1 MVVSPWMRNGRSG
14 NHTIYIHDNL
24 IESNMWID
32 ACTNT
37 SSAPALEWTFTRRA
51 SRSQLSG
58 ISGKSHESKPLP
70 SGKLR

>member
-51 SRSQLSG
+51 SRFSRQESAA
-58 ISGKSHESKPLP
+58 KATNQSHYPLVN
-70 SGKLR
+70 